1 MRDYYDALD
10 DLLANAT
17 MSQTIEEVPI
27 AEAEGRV
34 LAQDLLV
41 NYPAPQFDNSAM
53 DGYAVNDVNRQEWK
67 VIGII
72 SAGDESAQFTL
83 QAGEAVRIFTGAG
96 IPNNCDSVIQ
106 QELVERD
113 EDLIRIEAPF
123 AANKNIRRQ
132 GEELQK
138 GTLLLNANR
147 IISPAAI
154 GLLASQGYATV
165 PCFKKLKVTVFSTGD
180 ELTPLGQALEINQI
194 YDSNRP
200 MLLSLLRRFKF
211 LEVRSGGAI
220 EDSLDALKA
229 HITNAVDSQGQD
241 VLVFSG
247 GASVGEKDYLK
258 QALDELGEIE
268 HWKMAIKPGKPFGWG
283 KVGSATKVFIL
294 PGNPVAS
301 YATSLLLAIPA
312 MKRIAGVSI
321 EKSKPFSFKVQADF
335 EVPDNK
341 SIRRDFKRAIIK
353 NNEQGAWAELLTT
366 QDSHMLSGI
375 SYGDVLVEVP
385 AEQSIK
391 RGDFLNV
398 YPLIGVHY

>member
-10 DLLANAT
+10 DLLANAK
-17 MSQTIEEVPI
+17 MSDEIEEVPTH
-27 AEAEGRV
+27 EAEGRV
-34 LAQDLLV
+34 LAKDLLV

-53 DGYAVNDVNRQEWK
+53 DGYAVNDVTRQEWQ
-67 VIGII
+67 VIGTIA
-72 SAGDESAQFTL
+72 AGETSDQFTL
-83 QAGEAVRIFTGAG
+83 QPGEAVRIFTGAG
-96 IPNNCDSVIQ
+96 IPNNCESVIQ

-113 EDLIRIEAPF
+113 GDTIRIEAPF
-123 AANKNIRRQ
+123 AADKNIRRQ

-138 GTLLLNANR
+138 GALLLDANR

-154 GLLASQGYATV
+154 GLIASQGYATV

-200 MLLSLLRRFKF
+200 MILSLLRRFKF

-220 EDSLDALKA
+220 EDSLDSLKA
-229 HITNAVDSQGQD
+229 HISKAMESEE
-241 VLVFSG
+241 VLIFSG
-247 GASVGEKDYLK
+247 GASVGEKDFLK
-258 QALDELGEIE
+258 QALDDLGEIE

-283 KVGSATKVFIL
+283 KVGSKTKVFLL

-312 MKRIAGVSI
+312 MMRIGGVNI
-321 EKSKPFSFKVQADF
+321 EKSKPLNFKAQADF
-335 EVPDNK
+335 EILNNK
-341 SIRRDFKRAIIK
+341 SIRRDFRRALLK
-353 NNEQGAWAELLTT
+353 NDENGTWAELLTT

-385 AEQSIK
+385 AEQSVK
-391 RGDFLNV
+391 RGDLLNV
-398 YPLIGVHY
+398 YPLIGTHY

>member
-10 DLLANAT
+10 DLLSNAT
-17 MSQTIEEVPI
+17 MTQAFEEVPI
-27 AEAEGRV
+27 LEAAGRV
-34 LAQDLLV
+34 LAQDLKV

-53 DGYAVNDVNRQEWK
+53 DGYAVNDVNRREWK
-67 VIGII
+67 VIGMI

-96 IPNNCDSVIQ
+96 IPNHCDTVIQ
-106 QELVERD
+106 QELVSRD
-113 EDLIRIEAPF
+113 EDVIRIEEPF
-123 AANKNIRRQ
+123 AIDKNIRRQ

-138 GTLLLNANR
+138 GALLLDANR
-147 IISPAAI
+147 LITPAAI

-200 MLLSLLRRFKF
+200 MLLSILQRFKF

-220 EDSLDALKA
+220 EDNLETLKA
-229 HITNAVDSQGQD
+229 HITEAMETED
-241 VLVFSG
+241 VLIFTG

-258 QALDELGEIE
+258 QALDNLGEIE

-283 KVGSATKVFIL
+283 KVGSGTKVFLL

-321 EKSKPFSFKVQADF
+321 EKSQPVSFKARADF
-335 EVPDNK
+335 DVPNNK
-341 SIRRDFKRAIIK
+341 SIRRDFRRAIIK
-353 NNEQGAWAELLTT
+353 NDEHGAWAELLTT

-385 AEQSIK
+385 TAQSIK
-391 RGDFLNV
+391 RGDLVNV
-398 YPLIGVHY
+398 YSLIGTHD

>member
-10 DLLANAT
+10 DLLANAK
-17 MSQTIEEVPI
+17 MSDEIEEVPTH
-27 AEAEGRV
+27 EAEGRV
-34 LAQDLLV
+34 LAKDLLV

-53 DGYAVNDVNRQEWK
+53 DGYAVNDVTRQEWQ
-67 VIGII
+67 VIGTIA
-72 SAGDESAQFTL
+72 AGETSDQFTL
-83 QAGEAVRIFTGAG
+83 QPGEAVRIFTGAG
-96 IPNNCDSVIQ
+96 IPNNCESVIQ

-113 EDLIRIEAPF
+113 GDTIRIEAPF
-123 AANKNIRRQ
+123 AADKNIRRQ

-138 GTLLLNANR
+138 GALLLDANR

-154 GLLASQGYATV
+154 GLIASQGYATV

-200 MLLSLLRRFKF
+200 MILSLLRRFKF

-220 EDSLDALKA
+220 EDSLDSLKA
-229 HITNAVDSQGQD
+229 HISKAMESEE

-247 GASVGEKDYLK
+247 GASVGEKDFLK
-258 QALDELGEIE
+258 QALDDLGEIE

-283 KVGSATKVFIL
+283 KVGSKTKVFLL

-312 MKRIAGVSI
+312 MMRIGGVNI
-321 EKSKPFSFKVQADF
+321 EKSKPLNFKAQADF
-335 EVPDNK
+335 EILNNK
-341 SIRRDFKRAIIK
+341 SIRRDFRRALLK
-353 NNEQGAWAELLTT
+353 NDENGTWAELLTT

-385 AEQSIK
+385 AEQSVK
-391 RGDFLNV
+391 RGDLLNV
-398 YPLIGVHY
+398 YPLIGTHY

>member
-1 MRDYYDALD
+1 MRDYYDALN
-10 DLLANAT
+10 DLLSNAT
-17 MSQTIEEVPI
+17 MTQAIEEVPI
-27 AEAEGRV
+27 LEAAGRV
-34 LAQDLLV
+34 LAKDLKV

-53 DGYAVNDVNRQEWK
+53 DGYAVNDVNRRQWK
-67 VIGII
+67 VIGMI

-96 IPNNCDSVIQ
+96 IPNHCDTVIQ
-106 QELVERD
+106 QELVSRD
-113 EDLIRIEAPF
+113 EDVIRIEEPF
-123 AANKNIRRQ
+123 AIDKNIRRQ

-138 GTLLLNANR
+138 GALLLDANR
-147 IISPAAI
+147 LITPAAI

-200 MLLSLLRRFKF
+200 MLLSILQRFKF
-211 LEVRSGGAI
+211 LQVRSGGAI
-220 EDSLDALKA
+220 EDNLETLKA
-229 HITNAVDSQGQD
+229 HITEAMKAED
-241 VLVFSG
+241 VLIFTG

-258 QALDELGEIE
+258 QALDDLGEIE

-283 KVGSATKVFIL
+283 KVGTGAKVFLL

-321 EKSKPFSFKVQADF
+321 EKSQPVSFKARANFD
-335 EVPDNK
+335 VPNNK
-341 SIRRDFKRAIIK
+341 SIRRDFRRAIIK
-353 NNEQGAWAELLTT
+353 NDEHGAWAELLTT

-385 AEQSIK
+385 TAQSIK
-391 RGDFLNV
+391 RGDLVNV
-398 YPLIGVHY
+398 YPLIGTHD

>member
-10 DLLANAT
+10 DLLSNAT
-17 MSQTIEEVPI
+17 MTHAFEEVPI
-27 AEAEGRV
+27 LEAAGRV
-34 LAQDLLV
+34 LAQDLKV

-53 DGYAVNDVNRQEWK
+53 DGYAVNDVNRREWK
-67 VIGII
+67 VIGMI

-96 IPNNCDSVIQ
+96 IPNHCDTVIQ
-106 QELVERD
+106 QELVSRD
-113 EDLIRIEAPF
+113 EDVIRIEEPF
-123 AANKNIRRQ
+123 AIDKNIRRQ

-138 GTLLLNANR
+138 GALLLDANR
-147 IISPAAI
+147 LITPAAI

-200 MLLSLLRRFKF
+200 MLLSILQRFKF

-220 EDSLDALKA
+220 EDNLETLKA
-229 HITNAVDSQGQD
+229 HITEAMETED
-241 VLVFSG
+241 VLIFTG

-258 QALDELGEIE
+258 QALDDLGEIE
-268 HWKMAIKPGKPFGWG
+268 HWKMAIKPSKPFGWG
-283 KVGSATKVFIL
+283 KVGSGTKVFLL

-321 EKSKPFSFKVQADF
+321 EKSQPVSFKARADF
-335 EVPDNK
+335 DVPNNK
-341 SIRRDFKRAIIK
+341 SIRRDFRRAIIK
-353 NNEQGAWAELLTT
+353 NDEHGAWAELLTT

-385 AEQSIK
+385 TAQSIK
-391 RGDFLNV
+391 RGDLVNV
-398 YPLIGVHY
+398 YPLIGTHD

>member
-10 DLLANAT
+10 DLLTNAKL
-17 MSQTIEEVPI
+17 SQDIEEVPTP
-27 AEAEGRV
+27 EAEGRV
-34 LAQDLLV
+34 LAKDLLV

-53 DGYAVNDVNRQEWK
+53 DGYAINDVNRQEWK
-67 VIGII
+67 VIGMI

-96 IPNNCDSVIQ
+96 IPNNCDTVIQ

-113 EDLIRIEAPF
+113 EDIIRIEEPF
-123 AANKNIRRQ
+123 AADKNIRRQ

-138 GTLLLNANR
+138 DALLLDANR

-165 PCFKKLKVTVFSTGD
+165 PCFKKIKVTVFSTGD
-180 ELTPLGQALEINQI
+180 ELTPLGQTLEINQI

-200 MLLSLLRRFKF
+200 MLLSLLKRFKF
-211 LEVRSGGAI
+211 LEVSSGGAI
-220 EDSLDALKA
+220 EDNLETLKA
-229 HITNAVDSQGQD
+229 HITKALETEE

-258 QALDELGEIE
+258 QALDDLGEIE

-283 KVGSATKVFIL
+283 NVGDKTKVFLL

-301 YATSLLLAIPA
+301 FATSLLLAIPA
-312 MKRIAGVSI
+312 MKRLAGIEI
-321 EKSKPFSFKVQADF
+321 EKSKPFNFKAQADF
-335 EVPDNK
+335 EIPNNR
-341 SIRRDFKRAIIK
+341 SIRRDFRRGLLK
-353 NNEQGAWAELLTT
+353 NDEQGVWVELLTT

-375 SYGDVLVEVP
+375 TYGDVLVEIPVKQP
-385 AEQSIK
+385 VK
-391 RGDFLNV
+391 RGDMLNV
-398 YPLIGVHY
+398 YPISAIN

>member
-1 MRDYYDALD
+1 MRDYYDALNN
-10 DLLANAT
+10 LLSNAK
-17 MSQTIEEVPI
+17 MSEEIEDVPTH
-27 AEAEGRV
+27 EAEGRV
-34 LAQDLLV
+34 LAKDLLV

-53 DGYAVNDVNRQEWK
+53 DGYAVNDVTRQEWQL
-67 VIGII
+67 IGTIA
-72 SAGDESAQFTL
+72 AGETSDQFTL
-83 QAGEAVRIFTGAG
+83 QPGEAVRIFTGAG
-96 IPNNCDSVIQ
+96 IPNNCESVIQ

-113 EDLIRIEAPF
+113 GETIRIEAPF
-123 AANKNIRRQ
+123 AADKNIRRK

-138 GTLLLNANR
+138 DALLLDANR

-154 GLLASQGYATV
+154 GLIASQGYATV

-180 ELTPLGQALEINQI
+180 ELTPLGQALEVNQI

-200 MLLSLLRRFKF
+200 MILSLLRRFKF

-220 EDSLDALKA
+220 EDSLESLKS
-229 HITNAVDSQGQD
+229 HITKAMESEE

-247 GASVGEKDYLK
+247 GASVGEKDFLK
-258 QALDELGEIE
+258 QALEDLGEIE
-268 HWKMAIKPGKPFGWG
+268 HWKLAIKPGKPFGWG
-283 KVGSATKVFIL
+283 KVGTNTKVFLL

-321 EKSKPFSFKVQADF
+321 EKSKPVRFKAQADF
-335 EVPDNK
+335 EIPSNK
-341 SIRRDFKRAIIK
+341 SIRRDFRRGVLK
-353 NNEQGAWAELLTT
+353 NDDHGVWAELLTT

-385 AEQSIK
+385 TEQSVK
-391 RGDFLNV
+391 RGDFLNA
-398 YPLIGVHY
+398 YPLIGAHY

>member
-1 MRDYYDALD
+1 MRDYYDALN
-10 DLLANAT
+10 DLLSNAK
-17 MSQTIEEVPI
+17 MSEEIEDVPTH
-27 AEAEGRV
+27 EAEGRV
-34 LAQDLLV
+34 LAKDLLV

-53 DGYAVNDVNRQEWK
+53 DGYAVNDVTRQEWQL
-67 VIGII
+67 IGTIA
-72 SAGDESAQFTL
+72 AGETSDQFTL
-83 QAGEAVRIFTGAG
+83 QPGEAVRIFTGAG
-96 IPNNCDSVIQ
+96 IPNNCESVIQ

-113 EDLIRIEAPF
+113 GETIRIEAPF
-123 AANKNIRRQ
+123 AADKNIRRK

-138 GTLLLNANR
+138 DALLLDANR

-154 GLLASQGYATV
+154 GLIASQGYATV

-180 ELTPLGQALEINQI
+180 ELTPLGQALEVNQI

-200 MLLSLLRRFKF
+200 MILSLLRRFKF

-220 EDSLDALKA
+220 EDSLESLKS
-229 HITNAVDSQGQD
+229 HITKAMESEE

-247 GASVGEKDYLK
+247 GASVGEKDFLK
-258 QALDELGEIE
+258 QALEDLGEIE
-268 HWKMAIKPGKPFGWG
+268 HWKLAIKPGKPFGWG
-283 KVGSATKVFIL
+283 KVGTNTKVFLL

-321 EKSKPFSFKVQADF
+321 EKSKPVRFKAQADF
-335 EVPDNK
+335 EIPSNK
-341 SIRRDFKRAIIK
+341 SIRRDFRRGVLK
-353 NNEQGAWAELLTT
+353 NDDHGVWAELLTT

-385 AEQSIK
+385 TEQSVK
-391 RGDFLNV
+391 RGDFLNA
-398 YPLIGVHY
+398 YPLIGAHY

>member
-10 DLLANAT
+10 DLLTNAL
-17 MSQTIEEVPI
+17 MSEEIEEVPTD
-27 AEAEGRV
+27 EAEGRV
-34 LAQDLLV
+34 LAKDLLV

-53 DGYAVNDVNRQEWK
+53 DGYAVNDVTRQEWK
-67 VIGII
+67 LIGTIA
-72 SAGDESAQFTL
+72 AGETSAQFTL
-83 QAGEAVRIFTGAG
+83 QPGEAVRIFTGAG
-96 IPNNCDSVIQ
+96 IPNNCESVIQ
-106 QELVERD
+106 QELIERN
-113 EDLIRIEAPF
+113 EETIRIEAPF
-123 AANKNIRRQ
+123 AANKNIRRK

-138 GTLLLNANR
+138 DTLLLDANR

-154 GLLASQGYATV
+154 GLIASQGYATV

-180 ELTPLGQALEINQI
+180 ELTPLGQALDINQI

-200 MLLSLLRRFKF
+200 MILSLLRRFKF

-220 EDSLDALKA
+220 EDSLESLKS
-229 HITNAVDSQGQD
+229 HITKAMESEE

-258 QALDELGEIE
+258 QALEDLGEIE
-268 HWKMAIKPGKPFGWG
+268 HWKLAIKPGKPFGWG
-283 KVGSATKVFIL
+283 KVGAKTKVFLL

-312 MKRIAGVSI
+312 IKRIAGVSI
-321 EKSKPFSFKVQADF
+321 DKAKPVSFKAQADF
-335 EVPDNK
+335 EVASGK
-341 SIRRDFKRAIIK
+341 SIRRDFKRAYLK
-353 NNEQGAWAELLTT
+353 NNDNGVWAELLTT

-385 AEQSIK
+385 TEQSVK
-391 RGDFLNV
+391 RGDLLNV
-398 YPLIGVHY
+398 YPLIGAHY

>member
-10 DLLANAT
+10 DLLTNAK
-17 MSQTIEEVPI
+17 MSQEIEEVPTPD
-27 AEAEGRV
+27 AEGRV
-34 LAQDLLV
+34 LAKDLLV

-67 VIGII
+67 VIGMI
-72 SAGDESAQFTL
+72 SAGDPSAQYTL
-83 QAGEAVRIFTGAG
+83 QPGEAVRIFTGAG
-96 IPNNCDSVIQ
+96 IPNNCDTVIQ

-113 EDLIRIEAPF
+113 EDVIRIEEPF
-123 AANKNIRRQ
+123 AADKNIRRQ

-138 GTLLLNANR
+138 DALLLNANR

-180 ELTPLGQALEINQI
+180 ELTPLGKALEINQI

-211 LEVRSGGAI
+211 LEVSSGGAI
-220 EDSLDALKA
+220 EDNLDTLKT
-229 HITNAVDSQGQD
+229 HINNAVESED

-258 QALDELGEIE
+258 QALDDLGEIE

-283 KVGSATKVFIL
+283 NVGDKTKVFLL

-301 YATSLLLAIPA
+301 FATSLLLAIPA
-312 MKRIAGVSI
+312 MKRLAGIEI
-321 EKSKPFSFKVQADF
+321 EKSKPFNFKAQADF
-335 EVPDNK
+335 EIPNNR
-341 SIRRDFKRAIIK
+341 SIRRDFRRGLLK
-353 NNEQGAWAELLTT
+353 NDEQGVWVELLTT

-375 SYGDVLVEVP
+375 TYGDVLVEIPVK
-385 AEQSIK
+385 QSVK
-391 RGDFLNV
+391 RGDMLNV
-398 YPLIGVHY
+398 YPISAIN